1 MNFECSR
8 DNLHFALVSASKSVG
23 SKSGT
28 DDLSGFVL
36 FRVKRDDANS
46 PVSVLS
52 FNRVSVSQVPVQ
64 GVTVPSDQKDGHFT
78 ADAHA
83 LLQCLQAVPD
93 GEATVAVSNDG
104 KLTSITAGLWTNHLP
119 SRGAELW
126 PFWDDRVASSKE
138 EATLE
143 TAPFVEA
150 ITRVSLF
157 ASKDESHE
165 PHLCAVYCWD
175 GRVVANSK
183 LAYGIAIGPFSGR
196 FIVPSAA
203 IRPLSDFLRTG
214 GDTFTVLKHPNM
226 TTFRR
231 QDGGIFG
238 VFVQQGFQ
246 NVTSRPA
253 LAVDDPAAN
262 SFTASR
268 DQVRRAI
275 DFLFTA
281 AAPTEKFV
289 GFQMDVGQKTVH
301 LSTQLRATSKSHS
314 IPVSVEV
321 TGADQA
327 GRFSKDS
334 FEAVLSVWGDA
345 KITFDLIGSKST
357 SSERR
362 VLMAR
367 VSEPQDAQKT
377 LRYVY
382 LLNGGIQG

>member
-1 MNFECSR
+1 MQFECSR
-8 DNLHFALVSASKSVG
+8 DNLHNALVSASKSVG
-23 SKSGT
+23 PRSGT

-36 FRVKRDDANS
+36 FRAQREDTNS

-64 GVTVPSDQKDGHFT
+64 GVTVPEGQKDGHFT

-83 LLQCLQAVPD
+83 MLQCLQAVPD
-93 GEATVAVSNDG
+93 GESTVSVSYDG
-104 KLTSITAGLWTNHLP
+104 KLSSVTAGLWTNHLP

-126 PFWDDRVASSKE
+126 PFWDERVAASKE

-143 TAPFVEA
+143 TVPFVEA

-157 ASKDESHE
+157 ASKDEAHE

-175 GRVVANSK
+175 GRIVANSK

-196 FIVPSAA
+196 FIIPSAA
-203 IRPLSDFLRTG
+203 IRPLSDFLKSG
-214 GDTFTVLKHPNM
+214 GDTFTVLKHPNL

-231 QDGGIFG
+231 QDGGLFG
-238 VFVQQGFQ
+238 VLVQQGFQ
-246 NVTSRPA
+246 NVTSRPV
-253 LAVDDPAAN
+253 LAVDDPASNA
-262 SFTASR
+262 FTASR

-289 GFQMDVGQKTVH
+289 GFQVDVGGKTVH
-301 LSTQLRATSKSHS
+301 LSAQLRATSKTHS
-314 IPVSVEV
+314 IPVSVEAL
-321 TGADQA
+321 GEDQT
-327 GRFSKDS
+327 GRFSKEA
-334 FEAVLSVWGDA
+334 FESVLSVWGDA
-345 KITFDLIGSKST
+345 KITFDLLPSKSST
-357 SSERR
+357 SDRR

-367 VSEPQDAQKT
+367 VSEPQDAKKP

-382 LLNGGIQG
+382 LLNGGIVG

>member
-1 MNFECSR
+1 MQFECSR
-8 DNLHFALVSASKSVG
+8 NNLHSALVSASKSVG
-23 SKSGT
+23 PKSGT

-36 FRVKRDDANS
+36 FRVKRDDTHS

-52 FNRVSVSQVPVQ
+52 FNRVSVSQVPIQ
-64 GVTVPSDQKDGHFT
+64 GVTVPEGLKDGYFT

-93 GEATVAVSNDG
+93 GDAVTSISYDG
-104 KLTSITAGLWTNHLP
+104 KHSSITAGLWTNHL
-119 SRGAELW
+119 SACKADQW
-126 PFWDDRVASSKE
+126 PFWDERVAASKE

-143 TAPFVEA
+143 TAPFVDA

-165 PHLCAVYCWD
+165 PHRCAVYCWD

-203 IRPLSDFLRTG
+203 IRPLSDFLRSG
-214 GDTFTVLKHPNM
+214 GDTFTVLKHANM

-238 VFVQQGFQ
+238 VLVQQGFQ
-246 NVTSRPA
+246 NVTSLPA
-253 LAVDDPAAN
+253 LAVDETSTN

-268 DQVRRAI
+268 DQVRRAV

-289 GFQMDVGQKTVH
+289 GFQLDVGHKTVH
-301 LSTQLRATSKSHS
+301 LATQLRATSKPHS
-314 IPVSVEV
+314 IPVSVEA
-321 TGADQA
+321 TGSDET
-327 GRFSKDS
+327 GRFSKEALD
-334 FEAVLSVWGDA
+334 AVLSVWSDT
-345 KITFDLIGSKST
+345 KITFDLIGSKSST
-357 SSERR
+357 SSRK

-367 VSEPQDAQKT
+367 VSEPQDPAKS

-382 LLNGGIQG
+382 LLNGGIVG